1 MDQHRRDATGGEPV
15 WCRTGGLQAEEDGG
29 KMNRKQFVILIVLGV
44 VIGSLGIYVSRRN
57 AASYQSSG
65 EGGAGKK
72 LLPDFPINDVAQ
84 VDIREGTNR
93 LNLVR
98 QDETWTVRER
108 YGYPANFQE
117 IGDLLRK
124 MWDLKVVQ
132 TEEIGPSQYARLELT
147 EPGAGTNSGTL
158 LEFKDKSDKTL
169 KAVLLGKKHMRKSD
183 NPSPFGGGDGFPDG
197 RYLMVVGGAKDVAVV
212 SDALSEAET
221 KPDRWLNKDFFKIE
235 KLKTVSVTSTNATNS
250 WKLTRETENG
260 PLSLADAK
268 PGEQLDAGKS
278 SPAGNALSF
287 PSFTD
292 VVSPETKPEDMGMDK
307 PIVAKIETFEG
318 FTYTITVGTKTNDDN
333 SYLRM
338 SVAGDFPKE
347 RTPGKDEKL
356 EDKGKLDKEFKD
368 KTSKLDEKLKQEKS
382 FEKWTYL
389 VSKWTVDPLLKS
401 RKDLLTEKKEEP
413 KKDEKSATTNTAA
426 QPKPDETPSPTV
438 EPKKA
443 DKPAEKKPD
452 GNQ

>member
-1 MDQHRRDATGGEPV
+1 
-15 WCRTGGLQAEEDGG
+15 
-29 KMNRKQFVILIVLGV
+29 MNRKQFVILIVLGV

-72 LLPDFPINDVAQ
+72 LLPDFPINDVAHIG
-84 VDIREGTNR
+84 IREGTNQ

-98 QDETWTVRER
+98 QDDAWTVRER

-117 IGDLLRK
+117 ISDLLRK
-124 MWDLKVVQ
+124 LWDLKVVQ
-132 TEEIGPSQYARLELT
+132 TEQVGPSQYARLELT
-147 EPGAGTNSGTL
+147 KPGAGTNSGTL
-158 LEFKDKSDKTL
+158 LEFKDKSDKTI
-169 KAVLLGKKHMRKSD
+169 KAVLLGKKHMRKSE
-183 NPSPFGGGDGFPDG
+183 NPSPFGGADGFPDG
-197 RYLMVVGGAKDVAVV
+197 RYLMVMGGAKDVAVV
-212 SDALSEAET
+212 SDALSEAEA

-235 KLKTVSVTSTNATNS
+235 KLKTVSVASTNATNS

-260 PLSLADAK
+260 PLSLADPG
-268 PGEQLDAGKS
+268 PGELLDAGKS
-278 SPAGNALSF
+278 SPVGSALSF

-292 VVSPETKPEDMGMDK
+292 VVSPETKPEEMGMDK

-318 FTYTITVGTKTNDDN
+318 FTYTITIGTKTNDDN

-338 SVAGDFPKE
+338 SVAGDFPRE
-347 RTPGKDEKL
+347 RTAGKDEKP
-356 EDKGKLDKEFKD
+356 EDKEKLDKEFKE
-368 KTSKLDEKLKQEKS
+368 KTSKLDEKLKQEKG

-401 RKDLLTEKKEEP
+401 RKDLLVE
-413 KKDEKSATTNTAA
+413 KKDEKSSTTNTTA
-426 QPKPDETPSPTV
+426 QPKHEQPPPTNI
-438 EPKKA
+438 EPKKEDKAA
-443 DKPAEKKPD
+443 DKKPD